1 MKQDTDEQTF
11 ETPVRAPKPDG
22 AQEKALTAAG
32 RLCRE
37 SWIVPNSA
45 WASLLLDGKAG
56 AGSKL
61 AKQMK
66 RAYAEMSAEPAMKRL
81 LNERTLGRALMAR
94 SSDQGH
100 YYCRHVPD
108 SPVVVFLHGYGG
120 NFLFYIWMLKRLL
133 PACTLVHPSCGIDW
147 LKRSA
152 TENTQCV
159 ADLLDDLQRK
169 TGTDLANVW
178 LAGISDGGR
187 AAFDIA
193 AQCPERFR
201 GLICI
206 ASSPDIQTM
215 KSHSLPRGYPVLMIH
230 GTEDDRF
237 PIEACSANASLL
249 MQAGVDL
256 RFVII
261 EQGSHFFLLS
271 SPEKIESALRSFVQ

>member
-1 MKQDTDEQTF
+1 MKQDIDEQTF

-22 AQEKALTAAG
+22 AQEKALTAAA

-81 LNERTLGRALMAR
+81 LNERTLGRALRAR

-152 TENTQCV
+152 
-159 ADLLDDLQRK
+159 AK
-169 TGTDLANVW
+169 T
-178 LAGISDGGR
+178 
-187 AAFDIA
+187 
-193 AQCPERFR
+193 
-201 GLICI
+201 
-206 ASSPDIQTM
+206 
-215 KSHSLPRGYPVLMIH
+215 H
-230 GTEDDRF
+230 
-237 PIEACSANASLL
+237 
-249 MQAGVDL
+249 
-256 RFVII
+256 
-261 EQGSHFFLLS
+261 
-271 SPEKIESALRSFVQ
+271 SALPIFWMICNAKPAPIWPTSGWQAYPMEEGLHLTSQHNVRSVFEDSSALPPHPTFKR